1 MSCYYY
7 FLIAKKLTKMVKK
20 MSEGNERVSDT
31 LQPRLTQQVQQ
42 DPFEALGLPP
52 VLIEQEPQ

>member
-1 MSCYYY
+1 
-7 FLIAKKLTKMVKK
+7 